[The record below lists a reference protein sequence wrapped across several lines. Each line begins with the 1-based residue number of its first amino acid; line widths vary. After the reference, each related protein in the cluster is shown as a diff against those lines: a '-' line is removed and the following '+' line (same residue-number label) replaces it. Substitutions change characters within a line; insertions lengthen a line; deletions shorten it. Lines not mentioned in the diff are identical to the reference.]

1 MRIIVVDDDKIIR
14 MGLIKILNKL
24 FENHE
29 IVGDFQNGLL
39 AFEYLKENDGQVD
52 LVITDIKMPI
62 MTGIQ
67 FVEKANKELKH
78 PPIFLVLSGYD
89 EFTYVRDT
97 MKYGAFNY
105 LLKPIKKDE
114 LKKVVEEVE
123 IKIEELKKKDKIMTK
138 SIEVIKKDFFKHLLF
153 SNSDINIR
161 TDKSLL
167 ENIQLDEGYYYQM
180 VVLPIN
186 KEEKEFNNKL
196 LNSYFKEVSNN
207 NKIEYIYFLYSDNV
221 YIVFYF
227 NGNEISN
234 ISDVTNLIDEKSNVF
249 IENGISVFILECTN
263 KIWEVREHSKL
274 VRKVKEKMFYN
285 KNSKKYYVD
294 DLNELS
300 DILEDDKNLY
310 SATSIKLAIQFITKN
325 FNNNITLKD
334 VADEVFLSQN
344 YLSELF
350 KKETGEGFYEFLS
363 NYRVKRAKELLV
375 TTNLKIYEVAESVGY
390 NDSITFGRAFKKIT
404 GTTPNNFRNN
414 KAREKSIAR

>member
-14 MGLIKILNKL
+14 MGLVKILNKL

-29 IVGDFQNGLL
+29 IIGDFQNGLL

-62 MTGIQ
+62 MTGIE

-78 PPIFLVLSGYD
+78 PPIFIVLSGYD

-114 LKKVVEEVE
+114 LKKVVDEVE
-123 IKIEELKKKDKIMTK
+123 IKIKELKKKDKIMTK

-153 SNSDINIR
+153 SNSDINIK

-167 ENIQLDEGYYYQM
+167 ENIQLNEDYYYQM
-180 VVLPIN
+180 IVLPIN
-186 KEEKEFNNKL
+186 KEEKEFNNKV
-196 LNSYFKEVSNN
+196 LNRYFKEVTSN
-207 NKIEYIYFLYSDNV
+207 NKIEYIYFLYNDNV
-221 YIVFYF
+221 YIIFYF
-227 NGNEISN
+227 NLNEISN
-234 ISDVTNLIDEKSNVF
+234 ISDVTNQIDERSNMF
-249 IENGISVFILECTN
+249 IENGMNVFILECTN
-263 KIWEVREHSKL
+263 KVWEIREQSKL
-274 VRKVKEKMFYN
+274 ARKVKEKMLYN
-285 KNSKKYYVD
+285 KNAKKYYID

-310 SATSIKLAIQFITKN
+310 SVTSIKLAIQFITKN
-325 FNNNITLKD
+325 FDKNITLKD

-363 NYRVKRAKELLV
+363 NYRIKRAKELLV
-375 TTNLKIYEVAESVGY
+375 TTNLKIYEVAENVGY

-404 GTTPNNFRNN
+404 GVTPNSFRNN
-414 KAREKSIAR
+414 KAR

>member
-39 AFEYLKENDGQVD
+39 AFEYLKANDGQVD
-52 LVITDIKMPI
+52 LVVTDIKMPI
-62 MTGIQ
+62 MTGIE

-78 PPIFLVLSGYD
+78 PPIFIVLSGYD

-123 IKIEELKKKDKIMTK
+123 IKIQELKKKDKIMTK

-153 SNSDINIR
+153 SSSDINIK
-161 TDKSLL
+161 TDKTLL

-180 VVLPIN
+180 IVIPIN
-186 KEEKEFNNKL
+186 KENKEFNNKI
-196 LNSYFKEVSNN
+196 LNNYFKEISIN
-207 NKIEYIYFLYSDNV
+207 NKIEYIYFLYNDNV

-227 NGNEISN
+227 NVNEISN
-234 ISDVTNLIDEKSNVF
+234 ITDVTNKIDEKSNVF
-249 IENGISVFILECTN
+249 IDNGMSVFILECTN
-263 KIWEVREHSKL
+263 KVWEVREHSKL
-274 VRKVKEKMFYN
+274 VRKVKEKMLYN
-285 KNSKKYYVD
+285 KNAKKYYVD

-300 DILEDDKNLY
+300 DILEDDKNVY

-325 FNNNITLKD
+325 FNKNITLKD

-363 NYRVKRAKELLV
+363 NYRIKRAKELLV

-404 GTTPNNFRNN
+404 GVTPNSFRNN
-414 KAREKSIAR
+414 KIRA

>member
-14 MGLIKILNKL
+14 MGLVKILNKL

-29 IVGDFQNGLL
+29 IIGDFQNGLL
-39 AFEYLKENDGQVD
+39 AFEYLKENDGQID

-62 MTGIQ
+62 MTGIE

-78 PPIFLVLSGYD
+78 PPIFIVLSGYD

-123 IKIEELKKKDKIMTK
+123 IKIKELKKKDKIMTK

-153 SNSDINIR
+153 SNSDINIK

-180 VVLPIN
+180 IVLPIN
-186 KEEKEFNNKL
+186 KEEKEFNNKV
-196 LNSYFKEVSNN
+196 LNRYFKEVTSN
-207 NKIEYIYFLYSDNV
+207 NKIEYIYFLYNDNV
-221 YIVFYF
+221 YIIFYF
-227 NGNEISN
+227 NVNEISN
-234 ISDVTNLIDEKSNVF
+234 ISDVTNQIDERSNMF
-249 IENGISVFILECTN
+249 IENGMNVFILECTN
-263 KIWEVREHSKL
+263 KVWEIREQSKL
-274 VRKVKEKMFYN
+274 ARKVKDKMLYN
-285 KNSKKYYVD
+285 KNAKKYYID
-294 DLNELS
+294 DLNELL

-310 SATSIKLAIQFITKN
+310 SVTSIKLAIQFITKN
-325 FNNNITLKD
+325 FDKNITLKD

-363 NYRVKRAKELLV
+363 NYRIKRAKELLV
-375 TTNLKIYEVAESVGY
+375 TTNLKIYEVAENVGY
-390 NDSITFGRAFKKIT
+390 NDSITFGRAFKKIA
-404 GTTPNNFRNN
+404 GVTPNSFRNN
-414 KAREKSIAR
+414 KVR

>member
-14 MGLIKILNKL
+14 MGLVKILNKL

-29 IVGDFQNGLL
+29 IIGDFQNGLL

-62 MTGIQ
+62 MTGIE

-78 PPIFLVLSGYD
+78 PPIFIVLSGYD

-123 IKIEELKKKDKIMTK
+123 IKIKELKKKDKIMTK

-153 SNSDINIR
+153 SNSDINIK

-167 ENIQLDEGYYYQM
+167 ENIQLNEDYYYQM
-180 VVLPIN
+180 IVLPIN
-186 KEEKEFNNKL
+186 KEEKEFNNKV
-196 LNSYFKEVSNN
+196 LNRYFKEVTSN
-207 NKIEYIYFLYSDNV
+207 NKIEYIYFLYNDNV
-221 YIVFYF
+221 YIIFYF
-227 NGNEISN
+227 NLNEISN
-234 ISDVTNLIDEKSNVF
+234 ISDVTNQIDERSNMF
-249 IENGISVFILECTN
+249 IENGMNVFILECTN
-263 KIWEVREHSKL
+263 KVWEIREQSKL
-274 VRKVKEKMFYN
+274 ARKVKEKMLYN
-285 KNSKKYYVD
+285 KNAKKYYID

-310 SATSIKLAIQFITKN
+310 SVTSIKLAIQFITKN
-325 FNNNITLKD
+325 FDKNITLKD

-363 NYRVKRAKELLV
+363 NYRIKRAKELLV
-375 TTNLKIYEVAESVGY
+375 TTNLKIYEVAENVGY

-404 GTTPNNFRNN
+404 GMTPNSFRNN
-414 KAREKSIAR
+414 KVR

>member
-14 MGLIKILNKL
+14 MGLVKILNKL

-29 IVGDFQNGLL
+29 IIGDFQNGLL

-62 MTGIQ
+62 MTGIE

-78 PPIFLVLSGYD
+78 PPIFIVLSGYD

-114 LKKVVEEVE
+114 LKNVVGEVE
-123 IKIEELKKKDKIMTK
+123 IKIKELKKKDKIMTK

-153 SNSDINIR
+153 SNSDINIK

-167 ENIQLDEGYYYQM
+167 ENIQLNEDYYYQM
-180 VVLPIN
+180 IVLPIN
-186 KEEKEFNNKL
+186 KEEKEFNNKV
-196 LNSYFKEVSNN
+196 LNRYFKEVTSN
-207 NKIEYIYFLYSDNV
+207 NKIEYIYFLYNDNV
-221 YIVFYF
+221 YIIFYF
-227 NGNEISN
+227 NVNEISN
-234 ISDVTNLIDEKSNVF
+234 ISDVTNQIDERSNMF
-249 IENGISVFILECTN
+249 IENGMNVFILECTN
-263 KIWEVREHSKL
+263 KVWEIREQSKL
-274 VRKVKEKMFYN
+274 ARKVKDKMLYN
-285 KNSKKYYVD
+285 KNAKKYYID

-310 SATSIKLAIQFITKN
+310 SVTSIKLAIQFITKN
-325 FNNNITLKD
+325 FDKNITLKD

-363 NYRVKRAKELLV
+363 NYRIKRAKELLV
-375 TTNLKIYEVAESVGY
+375 TTNLKIYEVAENVGY
-390 NDSITFGRAFKKIT
+390 NDSITFGRAFKKIA
-404 GTTPNNFRNN
+404 GVTPNSFRNN
-414 KAREKSIAR
+414 KVR